1 MRTLQQFIIRILW
14 VEAGAVIGL
23 FLAGAALTFA
33 DRNGYRATSFFT
45 YRVARL
51 DNTPWWF
58 IASLLLVLINGLWLF
73 RLAALEATFRT
84 PHGLPFGEWSASI
97 PVNPLR
103 LLGVNLVCIPVL
115 LTAFLI
121 VRANGW

>member
-1 MRTLQQFIIRILW
+1 MRRGPLSNGKPP
-14 VEAGAVIGL
+14 V
-23 FLAGAALTFA
+23 AASASPMKDCPA
-33 DRNGYRATSFFT
+33 DAHPVAT
-45 YRVARL
+45 
-51 DNTPWWF
+51 
-58 IASLLLVLINGLWLF
+58 LLLVLINGLWLF

-103 LLGVNLVCIPVL
+103 LLGVNLVCIPGL
-115 LTAFLI
+115 LTVFLI